1 MCTCVIVE
9 IAQGAFLFSLLSLQ
23 STVSIII
30 ILAGNVPDANH
41 IHRYERI
48 VYLICFV
55 SPRRGLLFD
64 RRGSRS
70 LGCRPVLTYGLANCI
85 VEAVDAQRRI
95 QIVLEIDTLLTRWLK
110 IARAF
115 SCRYLGSPVA
125 IICHTVLLDCRTIS
139 MRGDISIAL
148 MNGANFEL

>member
-9 IAQGAFLFSLLSLQ
+9 IAQVAILFSLLSLQ

-30 ILAGNVPDANH
+30 VLAGDVPDADH
-41 IHRYERI
+41 VHRYERI
-48 VYLICFV
+48 VHLVCFV
-55 SPRRGLLFD
+55 SPRRGLFD

-85 VEAVDAQRRI
+85 IEAVDAQRRI

-125 IICHTVLLDCRTIS
+125 ITCHTVLLDCRTIP

-148 MNGANFEL
+148 MNGTNFEL